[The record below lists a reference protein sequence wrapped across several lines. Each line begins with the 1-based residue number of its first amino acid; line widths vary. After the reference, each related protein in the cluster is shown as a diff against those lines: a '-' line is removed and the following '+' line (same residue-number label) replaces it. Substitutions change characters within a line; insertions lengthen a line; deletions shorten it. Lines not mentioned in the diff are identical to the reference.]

1 MVRSAKEKSGV
12 YIDQQQ
18 CRDLQIH
25 NPHREEHHAQHR
37 VGDGLQALQVLP
49 PGEQR
54 AYLESSETLL
64 RPRLRLP
71 VTLVAEGDVFTKPPR
86 LPSIRPETPSVRS
99 FMNLIGLPRKS
110 VEPAWDNPVVLGNYG
125 AQEGRFLFI
134 SFISRESL
142 FDFWTLSLTWL
153 RQIFKQKFG
162 KLFDQNPPPPQK
174 FANFFLFFL
183 QGDILLLC

>member
-1 MVRSAKEKSGV
+1 MSS
-12 YIDQQQ
+12 
-18 CRDLQIH
+18 LFSS
-25 NPHREEHHAQHR
+25 
-37 VGDGLQALQVLP
+37 
-49 PGEQR
+49 
-54 AYLESSETLL
+54 YLESSETLL
-64 RPRLRLP
+64 RPQLRLP

-86 LPSIRPETPSVRS
+86 SPSIRPETPSVRS
-99 FMNLIGLPRKS
+99 FMNLIGLPKKS

-134 SFISRESL
+134 SFISQESL

-174 FANFFLFFL
+174 FANFFSFFYKETFYYYA
-183 QGDILLLC
+183 DIINWRNNFEGYNLESPWKKN